1 MDILA
6 FYDSSGNEFSPPIS
20 DFKVFIFIFI
30 NQVTIKHS
38 IFAQITIIPE
48 YTLNNDKIYLS
59 WTPYIKGVYKIFIN
73 GINIKTRQ

>member
-30 NQVTIKHS
+30 N
-38 IFAQITIIPE
+38 
-48 YTLNNDKIYLS
+48 
-59 WTPYIKGVYKIFIN
+59 
-73 GINIKTRQ
+73 